1 MTPQIRTRLD
11 NDMKSAR
18 ELADSLY
25 TRIQELPRDNMT
37 VKLSNDFSKELS
49 RFEVIVKKLGKSSG
63 NSNSNSNDLARDN
76 RPPVYGSTGT
86 NGDYSLDMSGA
97 DPYETSIGQGETETH
112 QLLDQEAMGKL
123 DLEERRR
130 RQADILQVE
139 QDVHDLHDMFQE
151 MQNIVQEQGEKLDTI
166 DNNIAVIHEQMDQA
180 HDEIVEAEEYQNKAR
195 KKKCMLIL
203 ILVTVIAVIILI
215 FAKTMF

>member
-25 TRIQELPRDNMT
+25 LRIQELPRDNMT
-37 VKLSNDFSKELS
+37 VKLSNDFSKELA
-49 RFEVIVKKLGKSSG
+49 RFEVIVGKLGKSSG
-63 NSNSNSNDLARDN
+63 NSNSNSNDLTRNN
-76 RPPVYGSTGT
+76 RPPVYGT
-86 NGDYSLDMSGA
+86 NGDYAVDMSGA

-123 DLEERRR
+123 DLEDRRR

-139 QDVHDLHDMFQE
+139 QDVHDLHDMFKE
-151 MQNIVQEQGEKLDTI
+151 MQNMVQEQGETLDTI
-166 DNNIAVIHEQMDQA
+166 ENNIGVTHEQMDQA

-203 ILVTVIAVIILI
+203 ILVIVIAAIILI
-215 FAKTMF
+215 FAQTMF